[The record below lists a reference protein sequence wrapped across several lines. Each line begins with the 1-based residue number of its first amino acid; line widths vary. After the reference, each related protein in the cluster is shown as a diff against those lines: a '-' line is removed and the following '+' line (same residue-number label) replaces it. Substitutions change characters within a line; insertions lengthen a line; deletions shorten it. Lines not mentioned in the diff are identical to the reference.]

1 MSDASIPR
9 PCPGER
15 LDTLKLMALHLLT
28 DDPPIW
34 SVEDLGR
41 ELNDPAGVQ
50 DAVRGLREAG
60 LLYQT
65 SDGYVFASRAACRM
79 VELTGRAG

>member
-1 MSDASIPR
+1 MQDHHIPQ
-9 PCPGER
+9 PGER
-15 LDTLKLMALHLLT
+15 LNTLELMTLHLLT

-41 ELNDPAGVQ
+41 ELSDAAGVE

-60 LLYQT
+60 LAYQT
-65 SDGYVFASRAACRM
+65 SEGYVFASRAACRM

>member
-1 MSDASIPR
+1 MSDENPTRA
-9 PCPGER
+9 PGER
-15 LDTLKLMALHLLT
+15 WEALELMILDLLT

-41 ELNDPAGVQ
+41 ELSDPPGVE

-60 LLYQT
+60 LAHQT
-65 SDGYVFASRAACRM
+65 SDGFVFASRAAVRM